1 MQFVQ
6 NYEMK
11 SALTF
16 DIFLFGD
23 PGRFPPPWFNI
34 LVIIL
39 TQYDADYDDDMDGVN
54 NDNDDHNDISKTIL
68 LATPKATTMTT
79 MTTIIM
85 MITMT
90 TMIMKMIMMRMIPL
104 GRTQGRVP
112 LCLTSW

>member
-1 MQFVQ
+1 MQEMQFVQ

-68 LATPKATTMTT
+68 LATPKA
-79 MTTIIM
+79 IVLVSKVFDDDDLDGFNNDNNDNDDNYDM
-85 MITMT
+85 MI
-90 TMIMKMIMMRMIPL
+90 
-104 GRTQGRVP
+104 
-112 LCLTSW
+112 